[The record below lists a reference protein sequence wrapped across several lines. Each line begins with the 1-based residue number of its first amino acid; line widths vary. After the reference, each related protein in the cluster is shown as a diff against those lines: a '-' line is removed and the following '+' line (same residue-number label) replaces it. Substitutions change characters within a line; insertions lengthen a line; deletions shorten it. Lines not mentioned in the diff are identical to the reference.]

1 MNACTSTLAPL
12 EVLWLD
18 VPAGR
23 VESDPD
29 RHHLLDLHASE
40 PVRASIRLD
49 GREIRGTRLLH
60 GDINILPAGS
70 TGRWHLDARSNA
82 LLLRLAPTI
91 LEEAVDAVSL
101 KSTTQLRPAIRVR
114 DPHIEHIGWLLKDER
129 LADYPRGG
137 LWLESAAYA
146 IAMRLVRRSDDSL
159 RLPQLP
165 ARAMPKWRLRRVC
178 DYIEA
183 NLDQDLSLRELAAA
197 AGFSVPHFKVLFRH
211 SIGLPVHRYVV
222 ERRVERARQLIL
234 RGERPM
240 TDIALDVGFSH
251 QSHMTRCV
259 QRVLGIGPREIV
271 ALYGSAPKRAPA
283 RRPERV
289 PTPPGSPG
297 SDSR

>member
-1 MNACTSTLAPL
+1 MKAHTRTLAPL

-23 VESDPD
+23 VESEPD
-29 RHHLLDLHASE
+29 HYHLLDLHASE

-49 GREIRGTRLLH
+49 GREIRETRLHH

-70 TGRWHLDARSNA
+70 TGRWHLDARSSA
-82 LLLRLAPTI
+82 LLVRLAPTI
-91 LEEAVDAVSL
+91 LEEAADAVSS
-101 KSTTQLRPAIRVR
+101 KSNRAQLRPAIRMR
-114 DPHIEHIGWLLKDER
+114 DPHIEHVGWLLKDER
-129 LADYPRGG
+129 LAGYPRGG

-146 IAMRLVRRSDDSL
+146 LAMRLVRRPDDSL
-159 RLPQLP
+159 KLPQLL

-178 DYIEA
+178 EHIDA

-234 RGERPM
+234 HGERPM

-259 QRVLGIGPREIV
+259 QRVLGLGPREIV
-271 ALYGSAPKRAPA
+271 ALYGSAPKRVPA
-283 RRPERV
+283 RPTERV
-289 PTPPGSPG
+289 STLAG
-297 SDSR
+297 

>member
-1 MNACTSTLAPL
+1 
-12 EVLWLD
+12 VHWLD

-23 VESDPD
+23 IESDPD
-29 RHHLLDLHASE
+29 PYHLLDLHASE

-49 GREIRGTRLLH
+49 GREILRTQLSH

-70 TGRWHLDARSNA
+70 TGRWHLEAGSNA
-82 LLLRLAPTI
+82 VLLRLAPTI

-101 KSTTQLRPAIRVR
+101 KSASAQLRPAIRAR
-114 DPHIEHIGWLLKDER
+114 DPHIEHIGWLLNDER
-129 LADYPRGG
+129 LAGYPRGG

-159 RLPQLP
+159 RLPHLP

-178 DYIEA
+178 EYIEA
-183 NLDQDLSLRELAAA
+183 NLDQDLSLKEVAAT

-259 QRVLGIGPREIV
+259 QRVLGIGPREILS
-271 ALYGSAPKRAPA
+271 LYGSAPKRAPA
-283 RRPERV
+283 RRPEPR
-289 PTPPGSPG
+289 PTLRPQQ
-297 SDSR
+297 